1 MKLILRKKYFIEK
14 QLQTKFILCT
24 ILLLMFYTLL
34 FVMILFLPY
43 VIHLSSD
50 YPLKE
55 QTEAAR
61 MLLSL
66 HTSIWPALAVVVLS
80 LGVLSLF
87 ISHKVAGPIYRL
99 KKYLAEI
106 AAGNVDV
113 DLKFRKRDELHDLSA
128 SVNVVIHELR
138 LLVRALKHDHAAVS
152 SCMADIEQQI
162 EKQQIDAVA
171 GLELIEKL
179 KALKMDIAQTVDK
192 YSAT

>member
-1 MKLILRKKYFIEK
+1 MKSIFRKKYFIEK

-34 FVMILFLPY
+34 FVVILFLPY

-50 YPLKE
+50 YSPKE

-66 HTSIWPALAVVVLS
+66 HTSIWPALAAVVLS
-80 LGVLSLF
+80 LGVLSIF

-99 KKYLAEI
+99 KKFLAEI
-106 AAGNVDV
+106 AAGQVDM
-113 DLKFRKRDELHDLSA
+113 DLKFRKRDELHDLA
-128 SVNVVIHELR
+128 ANVNLVVHELR
-138 LLVRALKHDHAAVS
+138 HLVGALKNDHAAVF
-152 SCMADIEQQI
+152 SCMADIGERI
-162 EKQQIDAVA
+162 EKQQIDPEA

-179 KALKMDIAQTVDK
+179 RALKEDIAQNLDK